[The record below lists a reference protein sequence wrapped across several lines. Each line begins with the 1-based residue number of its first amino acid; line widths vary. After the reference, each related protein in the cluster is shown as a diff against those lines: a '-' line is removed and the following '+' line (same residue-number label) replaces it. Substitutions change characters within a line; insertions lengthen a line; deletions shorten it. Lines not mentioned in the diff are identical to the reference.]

1 MKVLALDVGSSSIKA
16 ALCKS
21 GTMKHLEKVEVPGLF
36 RGAEVEI
43 PAAKLLKS
51 LRKAITR
58 ITDSHH
64 QIDAITLDSFCPGV
78 VATDKSNAILFGCV
92 THQDRRSVKESAEI
106 EQRIGKDR
114 HLQLTGNRPFPGGI
128 GSTTL
133 LWFKHHE
140 PDLFKRIAHIG
151 QPTSLLIHHL
161 TGQWVIDPSQAA
173 FLGLYDSIKLSGW
186 ISELCQLLG
195 LKESQLPQILFA
207 DQIAGKVTR
216 SAADQLGLPEGCPVF
231 ASLVDTSAAMLA
243 TDCRPGRLVHSAG
256 STDVL
261 ALCLEKPSPAD
272 DLLTR
277 PLGTGHKLPK
287 RWLAVSTIAAGGST
301 MHWLKDNLFADYS
314 SKKFHKL
321 TQQLGKVLRDKKL
334 HVPANTDVIFSPYL
348 AGDRTATEARTA
360 SFEHL
365 TLATKREDM
374 LEAAIRSLAQASR
387 HRFERLSKIHPICAE
402 IFTMGGQTDLADIM
416 HAHWPGKHTFTP
428 LEFEAMS
435 GLNRLA
441 VAARPSHG

>member
-16 ALCKS
+16 AFCKN
-21 GTMKHLEKVEVPGLF
+21 GIIKHLEKVDVF
-36 RGAEVEI
+36 SRFHGAEVEI

-51 LRKAITR
+51 LRKAISR
-58 ITDSHH
+58 ITASHH

-78 VATDKSNAILFGCV
+78 VATDKSNALLFGCV

-106 EQRIGKDR
+106 ERQIGKDR

-140 PDLFKRIAHIG
+140 PDLFKKIAHIG

-161 TGQWVIDPSQAA
+161 TGQWVIDPSQSA

-186 ISELCQLLG
+186 IPEICQLVG
-195 LKESQLPQILFA
+195 VKESQLPRILFA

-216 SAADQLGLPEGCPVF
+216 DAANQLGLPEGCPVF

-261 ALCLEKPSPAD
+261 ALCLEKPAPAD

-321 TQQLGKVLRDKKL
+321 TQRRGEKL
-334 HVPANTDVIFSPYL
+334 QGAKIDAPSNTDVTFAPYL

-365 TLATKREDM
+365 TLATKRQDM
-374 LEAAIRSLAQASR
+374 LEAVIRSLAQASR
-387 HRFERLSKIHPICAE
+387 QRFERLSKIHPICAE
-402 IFTMGGQTDLADIM
+402 IFTMGGQADLADIM
-416 HAHWPGKHTFTP
+416 YAHWPGKHTFTA
-428 LEFEAMS
+428 LESEAMT

-441 VAARPSHG
+441 VAARPSRS

>member
-16 ALCKS
+16 AFCKN
-21 GTMKHLEKVEVPGLF
+21 GVIKHLERVEISSRF
-36 RGAEVEI
+36 QGAQVEI
-43 PAAKLLKS
+43 PAADLLKS
-51 LRKAITR
+51 LRKAIGH
-58 ITDSHH
+58 ITASHH
-64 QIDAITLDSFCPGV
+64 NIDAITLDSFCPGV

-92 THQDRRSVKESAEI
+92 THQDRRSFRESSEI
-106 EQRIGKDR
+106 EQRIGKER

-133 LWFKHHE
+133 LWFKHDH
-140 PDLFKRIAHIG
+140 PALYQKIAHIG

-161 TGQWVIDPSQAA
+161 TDKWVIDPSQAA

-186 ISELCQLLG
+186 IPELCQLLG
-195 LKESQLPQILFA
+195 LENSQLPQILFA
-207 DQIAGKVTR
+207 DQVAGKVTR

-231 ASLVDTSAAMLA
+231 AGLVDTSAAMLA

-261 ALCLEKPSPAD
+261 ALCLNKPSPAE

-314 SKKFHKL
+314 PKKFHKL
-321 TQQLGKVLRDKKL
+321 TLRLGEKLQGAKVD
-334 HVPANTDVIFSPYL
+334 VPSNTDVIFSPYL

-360 SFEHL
+360 SFEQL
-365 TLATKREDM
+365 TLATTRQDM
-374 LEAAIRSLAQASR
+374 LYAAIRSLAQASR
-387 HRFERLSKIHPICAE
+387 QRFERLSQIHPVDTE
-402 IFTMGGQTDLADIM
+402 IFTMGGQTQLAAIM
-416 HAHWPGKHTFTP
+416 HAHWPGKHTFTA
-428 LEFEAMS
+428 LESEAMT

-441 VAARPSHG
+441 GGLS